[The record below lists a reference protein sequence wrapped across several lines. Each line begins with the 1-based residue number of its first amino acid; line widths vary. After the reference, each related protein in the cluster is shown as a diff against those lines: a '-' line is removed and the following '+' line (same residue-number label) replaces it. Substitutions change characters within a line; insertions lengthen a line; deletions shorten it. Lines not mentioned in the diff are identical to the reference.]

1 MPLFTHAVIRFL
13 ALFLLAFPVYAAT
26 PTQIDLPTQVK
37 GVLPI
42 ANTNPLIQCVTAG
55 GTVDA
60 VTINVAPYIA
70 LTDKLSICLVS
81 AGANTLT
88 TPTFAPNSLTVHVI
102 TTRGGG
108 ALLPGDIGP
117 SGFGAILE
125 YNLANTRWELL
136 NPEKTLGADVVGAVG
151 APTTSAAVTGAAQT
165 AITSVGT
172 LSGLTVTAPIAG
184 SVTGT
189 SATVTGA
196 AQTAITSVG

>member
-88 TPTFAPNSLTVHVI
+88 TPTFAPNSLTAHVI

-117 SGFGAILE
+117 AGFGAILE
-125 YNLANTRWELL
+125 YNLANTPWELL
-136 NPEKTLGADVVGAVG
+136 NPEKTLGTDVVGAV
-151 APTTSAAVTGAAQT
+151 ANATAAVTANTAAT
-165 AITSVGT
+165 AN
-172 LSGLTVTAPIAG
+172 TATTA
-184 SVTGT
+184 T
-189 SATVTGA
+189 SATTVTIA
-196 AQTAITSVG
+196 ADSATNA

>member
-60 VTINVAPYIA
+60 ITITVAPYIA
-70 LTDKLSICLVS
+70 LTDKLSICVVS

-88 TPTFAPNSLTVHVI
+88 TPTFAPNSLTVRVI

-117 SGFGAILE
+117 AGFGAILE
-125 YNLANTRWELL
+125 YNLSNTRWELL
-136 NPEKTLGADVVGAVG
+136 NPEKTLGTDVVGAV
-151 APTTSAAVTGAAQT
+151 ANATSAIT
-165 AITSVGT
+165 A
-172 LSGLTVTAPIAG
+172 
-184 SVTGT
+184 GT
-189 SATVTGA
+189 SATANTRTTATTAASATTVTIA
-196 AQTAITSVG
+196 ADSATNAT